1 MSGPART
8 SLSGRLEIICFITAL
23 SLALGTAIGLWT
35 FNIPMTL
42 IVLVAVYGVL
52 RDVRALLRLPARNE
66 FTASPTSVNRA
77 SRDRLAG
84 SSPPRK

>member
-1 MSGPART
+1 MSGPVRT
-8 SLSGRLEIICFITAL
+8 SLSGRLEIVCVITAL
-23 SLALGTAIGLWT
+23 SLVLGSAVGLWT
-35 FNIPMTL
+35 FNIPIAL
-42 IVLVAVYGVL
+42 IMLAAVYGVL

-66 FTASPTSVNRA
+66 STVSPTSMNRA